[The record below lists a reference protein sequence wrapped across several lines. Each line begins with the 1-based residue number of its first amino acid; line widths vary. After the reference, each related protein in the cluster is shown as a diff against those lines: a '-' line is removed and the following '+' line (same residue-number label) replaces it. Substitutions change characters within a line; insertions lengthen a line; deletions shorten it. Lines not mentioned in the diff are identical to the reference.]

1 MYSKTRN
8 TLTALM
14 AASLFLAAGWTF
26 GHPVE
31 TSQDVAGT
39 PSTRIAIAAAAARI
53 SLGPSVLHARH
64 ANRMSLAMPFYSF
77 SLSMSQPRA
86 D

>member
-8 TLTALM
+8 TLTALIV
-14 AASLFLAAGWTF
+14 ASLFLTAGWTF
-26 GHPVE
+26 GRPVE
-31 TSQDVAGT
+31 ASVA
-39 PSTRIAIAAAAARI
+39 PQNVASVQVSIAGSGAQI
-53 SLGPSVLHARH
+53 SLGPAVLHARH

-77 SLSMSQPRA
+77 SLAMSQRRA